1 MWNTLC
7 FCILLLHVATRI
19 FFCTFRVINNHTDLV
34 GIFSAFIHDEF
45 ILSECVKKHL
55 FTIVIHAERNVD
67 IISHL
72 CIDNILIFSFHS
84 LEFKRQAKGTLLLL
98 LLICLLQFLKHWKS
112 SHSVT
117 LLLPS
122 CLQVFLLLFV
132 FPSPFPPFLHLLSD
146 VSCILPVCLH
156 FDLQNS
162 TPKNARRTIGRIV
175 CFHCCLVDLQFS
187 ASVVFCFAKLTVHTA
202 VNLCTHS
209 CICAIVWLGDI
220 SHSLACST
228 PLNICPG
235 YVVSRYCCFSF
246 FSVLLGILVF
256 HFVVHAAVEFSHIS
270 FH

>member
-55 FTIVIHAERNVD
+55 FMIVIHAERN
-67 IISHL
+67 L

-98 LLICLLQFLKHWKS
+98 LLLICLLQFLKHWKS
-112 SHSVT
+112 SHSVN

-132 FPSPFPPFLHLLSD
+132 FSFSFPSIFAPPKWCILYPARMSSFWFTEFNSQKRTENHWSHCMFSLLS
-146 VSCILPVCLH
+146 C
-156 FDLQNS
+156 
-162 TPKNARRTIGRIV
+162 G
-175 CFHCCLVDLQFS
+175 
-187 ASVVFCFAKLTVHTA
+187 FA
-202 VNLCTHS
+202 
-209 CICAIVWLGDI
+209 I
-220 SHSLACST
+220 
-228 PLNICPG
+228 
-235 YVVSRYCCFSF
+235 
-246 FSVLLGILVF
+246 
-256 HFVVHAAVEFSHIS
+256 
-270 FH
+270 